1 MDLKHAYAD
10 VNGIRMHYVT
20 AGQGEPVLL
29 LHGFPEYW
37 GVWKKVIADLAQ
49 DHHVIAPDLR
59 GYNQTSRPAEVDA
72 YHILQL
78 VADVRGLVEH
88 LGLKKLNVVSQDWGA
103 FVGWSFLLRHPD
115 MVKRFVSI
123 DITHP
128 ALFNRELRE
137 NPEHQKASAY
147 MLIFR
152 SPAGEQV
159 LTADDFAFGRAALFD
174 DARKHGAQ
182 LTDEDLNEWVEA
194 WSQPGAITA
203 GLNYYR
209 AARIGPP
216 DGEGSPGGSNVVD
229 DLKPEQLQV
238 HVPVLILWAEGDEY
252 LLPSGLTGI
261 EQLVK
266 HVTVKKVPGATHWLS
281 LEKPGLVSQSVRD
294 FVAGK
299 PV

>member
-1 MDLKHAYAD
+1 MDLKHAFAD

-49 DHHVIAPDLR
+49 DHQVFAPDLR

-72 YHILQL
+72 YHILKL
-78 VADVRGLVEH
+78 VGDVKGLVDH
-88 LGLKKLNVVSQDWGA
+88 LGLDEVNVVSQDWGG
-103 FVGWSFLLRHPD
+103 FVGWSFLLRHPHR
-115 MVKRFVSI
+115 VKRFVSI

-137 NPEHQKASAY
+137 NPEHQKVSAY
-147 MLIFR
+147 MLMFR
-152 SPAGEQV
+152 SPAGEQ
-159 LTADDFAFGRAALFD
+159 LITANDFAFARASLFD

-182 LTDEDLNEWVEA
+182 LTDEDVNEWVDV
-194 WSQPGAITA
+194 WRQPGAITA
-203 GLNYYR
+203 ALNYYR
-209 AARIGPP
+209 AASLGPP
-216 DGEGSPGGSNVVD
+216 DDQGNPGGSNVVD

-238 HVPVLILWAEGDEY
+238 HVPVLILWAEGDAY

-266 HVTVKKVPGATHWLS
+266 HFTLKKIPGATHWLS
-281 LEKPGLVSQSVRD
+281 LEKPEVVSQSVRA